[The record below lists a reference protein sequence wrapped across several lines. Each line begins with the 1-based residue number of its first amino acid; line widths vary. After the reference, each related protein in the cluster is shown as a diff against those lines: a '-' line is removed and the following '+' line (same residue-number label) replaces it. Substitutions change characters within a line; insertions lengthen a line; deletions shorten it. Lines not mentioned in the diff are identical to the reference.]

1 MAELAKKAAEDKKG
15 KNFTILDIS
24 EISSIADFFVICTGG
39 SSTNVQA
46 IAGSI
51 EEKVKKTLGL
61 NARIEGYREGSWVL
75 LDYGDVVIHI
85 FQEEERGFYNLERL
99 WADAPVVGSEMNIS

>member
-1 MAELAKKAAEDKKG
+1 MAELAKKSAEDKKG
-15 KNFTILDIS
+15 RNITILDIS

-46 IAGSI
+46 IAGAI
-51 EEKVKKTLGL
+51 EEKVKNTMGL

-75 LDYGDVVIHI
+75 LDYGDVVIHV

-99 WADAPVVGSEMNIS
+99 WADAPAVGSEINLA